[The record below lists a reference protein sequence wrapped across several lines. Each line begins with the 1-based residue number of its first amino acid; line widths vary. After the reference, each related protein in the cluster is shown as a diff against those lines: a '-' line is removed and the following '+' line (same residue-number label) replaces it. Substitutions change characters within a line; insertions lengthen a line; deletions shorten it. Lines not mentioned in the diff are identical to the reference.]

1 MIVRLPKVGGATSLA
16 RKMALVLVAIFSLSA
31 LVAMIFLNQ
40 IFTAQASY
48 QINRQ
53 SNLFL
58 DSMLAVR
65 EYTSNKVNPIIAP
78 LNKEGIEFRPEAV
91 PSYSA
96 TTVFSY
102 LRAKPEYSTYS
113 YREATL
119 NPTNLKD
126 KADALESAIIEE
138 FRANPGLKLK
148 TGTRATPVGDF
159 HYIAKPIT
167 ISKQSCL
174 SCHSTPSNAPQSQIL
189 TYGANNGFGWKL
201 GETVGAQIVTVPIN
215 EITKARNASMLWTTL
230 LLVFTFLLVALATG
244 YALNKLI
251 LDPMRRMSALA
262 NEASVSPGSI
272 VFEEKDRSDE
282 IGTLAKSFD
291 RMKQSLIISMQ
302 MLKNR
307 SGS

>member
-1 MIVRLPKVGGATSLA
+1 MINRVLNPSGASSLA
-16 RKMALVLVAIFSLSA
+16 RKMALILFAIFALSTF
-31 LVAMIFLNQ
+31 VAMILLNQ
-40 IFTAQASY
+40 IFTIQASS

-53 SNLFL
+53 SNLFM

-91 PSYSA
+91 PSYAA
-96 TTVFSY
+96 TTVFAY
-102 LRAKPEYSTYS
+102 LKAKPEYASFS

-126 KADALESAIIEE
+126 KADALESAVIQD
-138 FRANPGLKLK
+138 FRANPDLKLK
-148 TGTRATPVGDF
+148 TGIRTTPVGDF

-174 SCHSTPSNAPQSQIL
+174 ACHSTPSLAPQSQIL
-189 TYGANNGFGWKL
+189 TYGANSGFGWKL

-215 EITKARNASMLWTTL
+215 EITKARDASMLWTSL
-230 LLVFTFLLVALATG
+230 LLAFTFLLVALATT
-244 YALNKLI
+244 YSLNQLI
-251 LDPMRRMSALA
+251 LKPMRKMSALA
-262 NEASVSPGSI
+262 NEASVSPGSV
-272 VFEEKDRSDE
+272 VFEEKGRSDE

-291 RMKQSLIISMQ
+291 RMKQSLVISMQ

-307 SGS
+307 DG